1 MLSNNNRQRL
11 AFICKRI
18 ATGQEVKFQDME
30 FAQKLAGVNTTA
42 ADMLKK
48 ARLTAQ
54 SGNMPSGGTSEF
66 LRDLGL
72 GIEGNPEGIRRFN
85 TPDELAD
92 FFRIDRPDDWRQRD

>member
-1 MLSNNNRQRL
+1 
-11 AFICKRI
+11 
-18 ATGQEVKFQDME
+18 ME

-54 SGNMPSGGTSEF
+54 SGDMPSGGTSEF